1 MLTRDKDVY
10 DLYKL
15 LKSGSK
21 DIKTILKEFNGT
33 LSAVQLVD
41 LIDLINQAKKTELVC
56 LI

>member
-41 LIDLINQAKKTELVC
+41 LIDLINQANKTELVC